1 VIDQLTAIDKQLFVA
16 IHQGLANG
24 VFDVVL
30 PLLREPLTWLPLY
43 LLFAFLAVKKYK
55 LQGLYIILAT
65 AVVVALCDRFSAGF
79 MKPFFERLRPC
90 HEPSLASYI
99 RGLID
104 CGGQY
109 GFISSH
115 ATNHFG
121 MAVMFTWFFK
131 KISKMTWLSWAF
143 YAWAGL
149 ISFAQVYVGK
159 HYVGDVVVGMLCGIL
174 LGKLILTIFT
184 KIRVIKELSPPQ

>member
-1 VIDQLTAIDKQLFVA
+1 MINQLIDIDQRLFIA
-16 IHQGLANG
+16 IHDGLANG
-24 VFDVVL
+24 VFDFIL
-30 PLLREPLTWLPLY
+30 PLLRKPLTWLPLY
-43 LLFAFLAVKKYK
+43 LLFAFLAIKKYK
-55 LQGLYIILAT
+55 LRGIYIILIT

-90 HEPSLASYI
+90 HEPSLAQYM
-99 RGLID
+99 RHLID

-121 MAVMFTWFFK
+121 MAVMFTWFFT
-131 KISKMTWLSWAF
+131 KISSQNYLNWAF
-143 YAWAGL
+143 YAWAGI

-159 HYVGDVVVGMLCGIL
+159 HYLGDVIVGMLCGIL
-174 LGKLILTIFT
+174 IGKIILTIFT
-184 KIRVIKELSPPQ
+184 KLKVIKSLSSS